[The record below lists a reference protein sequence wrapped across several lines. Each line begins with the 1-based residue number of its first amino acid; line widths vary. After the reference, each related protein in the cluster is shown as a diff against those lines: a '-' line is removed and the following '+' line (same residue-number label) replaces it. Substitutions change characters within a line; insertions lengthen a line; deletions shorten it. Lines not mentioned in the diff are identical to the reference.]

1 MRFFAA
7 ALVLPLLLSS
17 YGAARADECSEMWF
31 RRNRIYKD
39 AGYCFK
45 TARAIEAFGN
55 AGCQYDE
62 IRDVPLS
69 QRDRIAVG
77 RFAREESALGCRP

>member
-1 MRFFAA
+1 MRFVVV

-17 YGAARADECSEMWF
+17 QGAARADACSEMWF
-31 RRNRIYKD
+31 RRNQIYKD
-39 AGYCFK
+39 AGFCFK
-45 TARAIEAFGN
+45 TARAIAAFGN

-69 QRDRIAVG
+69 QRDLVAVG
-77 RFAREESALGCRP
+77 RLAREEAGMGCRP